1 LEVDDL
7 EPHAIMSRDELREGA
22 VYEHR
27 FGESPAYTIG
37 VEEELLLVDDGFC
50 LAPDSERVT
59 DGTHPDRGEVVSEI
73 FAAQVELTSD
83 VCSNVS
89 EAVDCLG
96 GLRSAV
102 IDCGATPMGAGLHPD
117 GALGDAAIV
126 EKARYQGVR
135 DALAGLLRTPPC
147 ALHVHVGM
155 PDPETAV
162 RAANGLRRHVP
173 LLQALSA
180 NSPFWHGRDS
190 GLASARAAILRSYP
204 RVEIPRPF
212 LNYEDFCQT
221 VQELAVAA
229 EVADYTYFWW
239 DVRIHPRLGT
249 VEVRSLDTQSSLERA
264 GALAALVHALAR
276 YEAECDEPIEP
287 GREALSASAFQAG
300 RYGLDAKLI
309 GSNGNLMPAREVA
322 IETLAKVAEFATE
335 LDAGLFI
342 DAIADIV
349 TTGNGAD
356 LQREVYARAGMDGLL
371 AYLVEQT
378 GADL

>member
-1 LEVDDL
+1 L
-7 EPHAIMSRDELREGA
+7 EPNAIMPKDELRERT

-27 FGESPAYTIG
+27 FGESAPYTIG

-50 LAPDSERVT
+50 LAPDSEKVT
-59 DGTHPDRGEVVSEI
+59 DIADPKCGEVVSEI
-73 FAAQVELTSD
+73 FAAQVELTSE

-89 EAVDCLG
+89 EAVDCLRH
-96 GLRSAV
+96 LRSAV
-102 IDCGATPMGAGLHPD
+102 IDGGATPMGAGLHPD

-162 RAANGLRRHVP
+162 RTANGLRRHVP

-212 LNYEDFCQT
+212 LSYEDFCQT
-221 VQELAVAA
+221 VEELAVAA
-229 EVADYTYFWW
+229 EVDDYTYFWW

-276 YEAECDEPIEP
+276 YEAECAEPIEP
-287 GREALSASAFQAG
+287 SREALSASAFQAG
-300 RYGLDAKLI
+300 RYGLDAKLV
-309 GSNGNLMPAREVA
+309 GSNGTLMPAREVA
-322 IETLAKVAEFATE
+322 METLAKVAEFATE

-342 DAIADIV
+342 DAIAEIV
-349 TTGNGAD
+349 AAGNGAD
-356 LQREVYARAGMDGLL
+356 LQRAIYARRGMDGLL
-371 AYLVEQT
+371 RYLVEET
-378 GADL
+378 RADL